1 MGAAE
6 RLASAAVL
14 SSAFADEDEDEN
26 SFLSKMISS
35 SELNNNRAFYHHSS
49 PVRPA
54 ASESADSE
62 DRTAGALTGPDD
74 TGAACRSR

>member
-14 SSAFADEDEDEN
+14 SSAFADEDEN

-54 ASESADSE
+54 ASESADSGE
-62 DRTAGALTGPDD
+62 RTAGALAGRDD
-74 TGAACRSR
+74 TSAPRACRSR